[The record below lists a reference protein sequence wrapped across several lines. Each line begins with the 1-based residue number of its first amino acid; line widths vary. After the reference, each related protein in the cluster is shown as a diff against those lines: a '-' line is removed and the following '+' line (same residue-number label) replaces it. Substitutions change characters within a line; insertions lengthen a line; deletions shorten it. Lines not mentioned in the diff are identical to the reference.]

1 MSKSRHK
8 LWEKAFNLK
17 TLFYLILLIVI
28 VVSIQQYLLSYTN
41 FFGELRPQY
50 NNYLI
55 FKYSFA
61 HLIDGLNL
69 YALHLEDHG
78 DYFKYSP
85 TFAMFMGFFYYLPD
99 WLGLI
104 IWNLLNVSILFLG
117 IKSLPNIDERSKA
130 FIILFVLFELIG
142 NIQNEQSNAL
152 MCGLIVLSFVFFE
165 RKNLLLATLFI
176 ALSIY
181 IKLFGLVAVA
191 LFILYPNRFRF
202 IAYLSFWL
210 LVLWTAPLLIISP
223 TDLIEQYN
231 NWIELLKTDHASL
244 YGFSVYG
251 ILQKWFGFEPSKW
264 IVSIVGVLLFSS
276 VYIRKDLFKD
286 IGFRFLM
293 LSSILMWVNLFNH
306 IAESS
311 GYILSMTGIGI
322 WYFSQEKSRINNSL
336 IIIAFVIVSLIY
348 SDITPVYYRQNFL
361 LPYYVKT
368 IPAIF
373 IWLRILYEMLFKK
386 YHIKATS

>member
-1 MSKSRHK
+1 MTKI
-8 LWEKAFNLK
+8 FNLN
-17 TLFYLILLIVI
+17 TVLFLLLLLAII
-28 VVSIQQYLLSYTN
+28 ISIQQYLLPEAI
-41 FFGELRPQY
+41 FFGKSYPHY
-50 NNYLI
+50 NNFLI
-55 FKYSFA
+55 FKHSFK
-61 HLIDGLNL
+61 HLLENTNL
-69 YALHLEDHG
+69 YAFYPDEYG
-78 DYFKYSP
+78 DLFKYSP
-85 TFAMFMGFFYYLPD
+85 TFALSMGFFYYLPD

-104 IWNLLNVSILFLG
+104 FWNILNVSILFFG
-117 IKSLPNIDERSKA
+117 IKSLPNIDDRSKV
-130 FIILFVLFELIG
+130 FIILFVLLELIG

-202 IAYLSFWL
+202 IAYLGFWL
-210 LVLWTAPLLIISP
+210 LVLWTVPLLIISP
-223 TDLIEQYN
+223 TDLFEQYN

-251 ILQKWFGFEPSKW
+251 ILQKWFGLEPSKW
-264 IVSIVGVLLFSS
+264 IVSIVGILLFSS

-286 IGFRFLM
+286 TTFRFLM
-293 LSSILMWVNLFNH
+293 LASILMWVNLFNH

-336 IIIAFVIVSLIY
+336 IILAFVFVSLIY
-348 SDITPVYYRQNFL
+348 SDITPAYYRLNFL

-373 IWLRILYEMLFKK
+373 IWLRVLYEMLFKK